1 MTTPTFQAIIDELER
16 TGPART
22 VSEKRARLVPMR
34 VRLVHLHHAGHSWAA
49 IARALT
55 ASGEKITVQMLRT
68 ICRPKSRRTAQTRA
82 KGAALPAASPNPG
95 GARHE

>member
-1 MTTPTFQAIIDELER
+1 MTISTFQSIINELER
-16 TGPART
+16 AGPARS

-34 VRLVHLHHAGHSWAA
+34 ARLVHLHHAGHSWAA

-68 ICRPKSRRTAQTRA
+68 ICRPKSRRTTRTRA
-82 KGAALPAASPNPG
+82 KSAPMQAVPQSLG
-95 GARHE
+95 GMQHE